1 MDIQYTRQNS
11 VKNLIYAL
19 WNYYLFIFAPRKVW
33 QCCLAILLFWFAAIH
48 PSDELLIFIAIIH
61 VGLTVID
68 FPLFAFRMIKQLK
81 FYGVFEHETTIRITS
96 NGIETSCNGNVVN
109 SKFDSFSGY
118 FIWKNTV
125 WMLGANSAFAGA
137 FTLKKMPDDG
147 KEFIELL
154 RENNLKRVSFF
165 TVKRWITP
173 AIALLALGVII
184 WINIK

>member
-11 VKNLIYAL
+11 VKQTVRVL
-19 WNYYLFIFAPRKVW
+19 WSYYLFVFAPRKVW
-33 QCCLAILLFWFAAIH
+33 QCLLAAILFLYIAAN
-48 PSDELLIFIAIIH
+48 PSDELLIFIAVIH

-81 FYGVFEHETTIRITS
+81 FYGVFDYETTIRITS

-109 SKFDSFSGY
+109 SKFDSFSEY
-118 FIWKNTV
+118 FIWKDTV

-154 RENNLKRVSFF
+154 RENNLKR
-165 TVKRWITP
+165 
-173 AIALLALGVII
+173 
-184 WINIK
+184 